1 MREHWSDL
9 NIHNENAGTWGKLMQ
24 FDKGFLHLLI
34 AKTLLDLGEEDTA
47 ISFLKRA
54 VLADSTIITLLIN
67 QTQNDCISRI

>member
-1 MREHWSDL
+1 
-9 NIHNENAGTWGKLMQ
+9 MQ